1 MPTRAIHAGV
11 SPIDGAQP
19 LGGAIVQSSVYGF
32 REPAVAGERRQAS
45 LPIYARDH
53 FPNQMALEDAIADL
67 EGAGAG
73 YVTPSGM
80 AAIALTALAL
90 LTSGDHVII
99 GMDSYCDTEE
109 LFLTEFPRLGVET
122 SVVNLTDLAAVE
134 AALRPRTR
142 LLLAETIT
150 NPGMRV
156 PDLAALAALL
166 RPRDVLFA
174 VDNTFATPVL
184 CRPLALGADLVI
196 HSVTKFLG
204 GHHDLVAGAVV
215 GPADLIERIGRSGYF
230 FGQLPG
236 SVDAWLALRGIRTLA
251 PRIELACRNAEAVA
265 TFLAGHPAVRAV
277 RYPGLRGAPDAEVVR
292 RQLPNGAGAV
302 LVFDLHGDRA
312 AATRLM
318 RDLRLIPYAGTLGGV
333 ETTICYPPV
342 RDSVGVRADVGSL
355 RLSVGLEAPED
366 LIADLAGALAKV
378 RPDPAATAGAHTM
391 APDEAGG
398 ER

>member
-1 MPTRAIHAGV
+1 MMKGLDHQSSPGDARSLRTEVVHAGA
-11 SPIDGAQP
+11 PLLGRARA
-19 LGGAIVQSSVYGF
+19 LGGEIVQSSVYGF
-32 REPAVAGERRQAS
+32 REPGDAAARREVG

-53 FPNQMALEDAIADL
+53 FPSQRSLEAAIAGL
-67 EGAGAG
+67 EGAELG

-90 LTSGDHVII
+90 LTSGDHVLI
-99 GMDSYCDTEE
+99 GEGGYCDTEE
-109 LFLTEFPRLGVET
+109 LFLTELPRLGIET
-122 SVVNLTDLAAVE
+122 AIVDMTDLTAVE
-134 AALRPRTR
+134 AALRPNTR
-142 LLLAETIT
+142 LVLAETIT

-166 RPRDVLFA
+166 RPRGVLLA

-184 CRPLALGADLVI
+184 CRPLSLGADLVV

-204 GHHDLVAGAVV
+204 GHHDLVAGAVA
-215 GPADLIERIGRSGYF
+215 GPAGLIRRISRSGYF

-236 SVDAWLALRGIRTLA
+236 SFDAWLALRGIRTLA
-251 PRIELACRNAEAVA
+251 ARMAWICSSAETVA

-277 RYPGLRGAPDAEVVR
+277 HYPGLRDAPDAEVVR
-292 RQLPNGAGAV
+292 RQLPDGAGGV
-302 LVFDLHGDRA
+302 LVFDLRGERA
-312 AATRLM
+312 MATQFM

-342 RDSVGVRADVGSL
+342 RDAVGAREDVGSL

-366 LIADLAGALAKV
+366 VIADLAGALANV
-378 RPDPAATAGAHTM
+378 PTGIQ
-391 APDEAGG
+391 
-398 ER
+398 